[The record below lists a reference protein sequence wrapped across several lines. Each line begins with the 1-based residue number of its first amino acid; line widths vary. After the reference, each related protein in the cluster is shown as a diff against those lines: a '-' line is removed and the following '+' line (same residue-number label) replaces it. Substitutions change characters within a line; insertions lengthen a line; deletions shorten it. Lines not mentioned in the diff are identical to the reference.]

1 MHLWTGSRICGSVVD
16 IGLTEKNSFLLQNDQ
31 FFTKGVEISVNIIL
45 VILKD

>member
-16 IGLTEKNSFLLQNDQ
+16 IGKIENNSFLLQNNQ
-31 FFTKGVEISVNIIL
+31 FFTKGVEISANIIL